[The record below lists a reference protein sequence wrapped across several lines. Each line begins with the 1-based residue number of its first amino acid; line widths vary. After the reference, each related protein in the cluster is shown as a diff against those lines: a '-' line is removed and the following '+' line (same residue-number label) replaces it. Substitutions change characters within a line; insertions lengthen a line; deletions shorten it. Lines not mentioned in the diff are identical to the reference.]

1 MIRNVAPNH
10 HNNNSATLNFF
21 IMAKVDFAKGHGTI
35 LSGSVKYARLTTE
48 SGPDGMSEKYGCD
61 LFLDDASIKQL
72 TDLEII
78 DHVRAKNPQG
88 EFKHDVPVVKIKSIN
103 VPKAYLANRQM
114 FDGLIGDDSE
124 IRANVWI
131 KKWEHKG
138 KKGLSIWLSAF
149 VITKLVEYASNNSD
163 ALFEGIPD
171 LGDPTPEQLNPIP
184 TSKPNVASA
193 SEAFD
198 GNGDD
203 DLPF

>member
-1 MIRNVAPNH
+1 
-10 HNNNSATLNFF
+10 
-21 IMAKVDFAKGHGTI
+21 MAKVDFAKGHGTI

-184 TSKPNVASA
+184 ASKPNVASA

-198 GNGDD
+198 GGSSDD